1 MKSNKKQITESKQL
15 KTKKKILQKAKEP
28 EIDLDFETTSM
39 NYFRIIKELE
49 KQNMDQKLSNELTKK
64 EPKPKQKNLTEKIY
78 INNSKKLGNYYN
90 KNKND
95 LLLYGSSKFDVL
107 TVDKLVDEMGNYK
120 SKVINKINENHNKN
134 KKIKNSEI
142 VDIIDDYDSS
152 HNKIILTPLAENE
165 KERSEMETLEKK
177 KFDEA
182 KRIGVVMRRIEYTY
196 LLNNKLLNV
205 SKNGDNKEMLNKLKT
220 SVDKIEKCWL
230 RYRKRKTKR
239 MKENAKKGHIEI
251 EILCSNDNI
260 KKLEELKKSYNLL
273 KIEKDRLD
281 GDFKELQ
288 ILYEE
293 KGSDKDEELNG
304 LREKYDEK
312 LKEFETLNLT
322 YNELLTEKNLLKEN
336 YDKLSEEKN
345 LLDDKNNE
353 MSENCTKAS
362 NELNNIKSE
371 YESMLKQNS
380 EKDEKIKELE
390 EKIKELEE
398 KIDSVN
404 KEKNDF
410 ENDNKLLKDKI
421 SNLDG
426 EFDNF
431 KKTKTFQDSENE
443 NKLKQIEENF
453 NKEKEDLNKN
463 IIELQ
468 NDINEKS
475 KEIEEQKNIIND
487 YEGKYKELETKYN
500 DMSQLK
506 QDTENDLNKL
516 KEEKNEMENEI
527 NKLKE
532 DINTKETEMNKLN
545 EEKNGKDDEINKLK
559 GEIEEKDN
567 EIKKTNLL
575 LEESKNKND
584 EYQKEID
591 SLKLNMSNSA
601 ETDKIKI
608 NELEKEKNTLNN
620 QINKLEE
627 EKNDLKDTSNIL
639 ESLISESREK
649 YTKLLSQSKAKISKL
664 NKEKE
669 KLNEEII
676 NLKNE
681 NLALKANNNEKD
693 NVNDMEKKYNYEI
706 IKENNNYEKKINR
719 LNKVIEELNNRIQV
733 LYLELANKENNNN
746 INKENTNE
754 PIKE

>member
-1 MKSNKKQITESKQL
+1 MKSKKQTTENKHL
-15 KTKKKILQKAKEP
+15 KTKKKVLQKAKDP
-28 EIDLDFETTSM
+28 EIDLDFDTTSM

-49 KQNMDQKLSNELTKK
+49 KQNMEKKSTKELIKK

-78 INNSKKLGNYYN
+78 LNNSIKLGNYYN

-95 LLLYGSSKFDVL
+95 LLLYGSSNYDVL
-107 TVDKLVDEMGNYK
+107 EMDKLVDEMGNYK
-120 SKVINKINENHNKN
+120 SKIINKINENHNKN
-134 KKIKNSEI
+134 KKIKNSQI
-142 VDIIDDYDSS
+142 DDIIDDYDSA
-152 HNKIILTPLAENE
+152 HNKVILTPLAENE
-165 KERSEMETLEKK
+165 KERREMEALEKK
-177 KFDEA
+177 KYDEA

-196 LLNNKLLNV
+196 LLNNKTLNG
-205 SKNGDNKEMLNKLKT
+205 SKNGDSKEMINKLKA
-220 SVDKIEKCWL
+220 SVDKIERSWL

-239 MKENAKKGHIEI
+239 MKENAKRGHIEI
-251 EILCSNDNI
+251 QYLSVNDNI
-260 KKLEELKKSYNLL
+260 KKLKELEKSYQML
-273 KIEKDRLD
+273 KVDKDRLD
-281 GDFKELQ
+281 GENKELQ
-288 ILYEE
+288 ILLDE
-293 KGSDKDEELNG
+293 KTSDKDEELNG
-304 LREKYDEK
+304 LKEKYDEK

-322 YNELLTEKNLLKEN
+322 YNELLTEKNLLN
-336 YDKLSEEKN
+336 
-345 LLDDKNNE
+345 DKNNE
-353 MSENCTKAS
+353 IT
-362 NELNNIKSE
+362 SE
-371 YESMLKQNS
+371 YETISKQNS

-390 EKIKELEE
+390 EKIKELEK

-404 KEKNDF
+404 KEKSDF

-421 SNLDG
+421 NNLDG

-443 NKLKQIEENF
+443 NKLKQIEENY

-468 NDINEKS
+468 NDINKKN

-487 YEGKYKELETKYN
+487 YESKYKELETKYN

-506 QDTENDLNKL
+506 QDTEN
-516 KEEKNEMENEI
+516 EI

-532 DINTKETEMNKLN
+532 DINTKETENNKLN

-567 EIKKTNLL
+567 EIKKINLL
-575 LEESKNKND
+575 LDESKNKND

-639 ESLISESREK
+639 ESLVSESKEK
-649 YTKLLSQSKAKISKL
+649 YNKLFSQSKAKISKL

-681 NLALKANNNEKD
+681 NLTLKANNNEKD

-706 IKENNNYEKKINR
+706 IKENNNYEKKISR

-733 LYLELANKENNNN
+733 LYVELANKENNNN
-746 INKENTNE
+746 INKDNINE

>member
-1 MKSNKKQITESKQL
+1 MKSKKQITENKHL
-15 KTKKKILQKAKEP
+15 KTKKKVLQKTKDP
-28 EIDLDFETTSM
+28 EIDLDFDTTSM

-49 KQNMDQKLSNELTKK
+49 KQNMEKKSTKELIKK

-78 INNSKKLGNYYN
+78 LNNSIKLGNYYN

-95 LLLYGSSKFDVL
+95 LLLYGSSNYDVL
-107 TVDKLVDEMGNYK
+107 EMDKLVDEMGNYK
-120 SKVINKINENHNKN
+120 SKIINKINENHNKN
-134 KKIKNSEI
+134 KKIKNSQI
-142 VDIIDDYDSS
+142 DDIIDDYDSA
-152 HNKIILTPLAENE
+152 HNKVILTPLAENE
-165 KERSEMETLEKK
+165 KERREMEALEKK
-177 KFDEA
+177 KYDEA

-196 LLNNKLLNV
+196 LLNNKTLNG
-205 SKNGDNKEMLNKLKT
+205 SKNGDSKEMINKLKA
-220 SVDKIEKCWL
+220 SVDKIERSWL

-239 MKENAKKGHIEI
+239 MKENAKRGHIEI
-251 EILCSNDNI
+251 QYLSVNDNI
-260 KKLEELKKSYNLL
+260 KKLKELEKSYQML
-273 KIEKDRLD
+273 KVDKDRLD
-281 GDFKELQ
+281 GENKELQ
-288 ILYEE
+288 ILLDE
-293 KGSDKDEELNG
+293 KTSDKDEELNG
-304 LREKYDEK
+304 IKEKYDEK
-312 LKEFETLNLT
+312 LKEFETLNLA
-322 YNELLTEKNLLKEN
+322 YNELLTEKNLLN
-336 YDKLSEEKN
+336 
-345 LLDDKNNE
+345 DKNNE
-353 MSENCTKAS
+353 IT
-362 NELNNIKSE
+362 SE
-371 YESMLKQNS
+371 YETISKQNS

-404 KEKNDF
+404 KEKSDF

-421 SNLDG
+421 NNLDG

-443 NKLKQIEENF
+443 NKLKQIEENY

-468 NDINEKS
+468 NDINKKN

-487 YEGKYKELETKYN
+487 YESKYKELETKYN

-506 QDTENDLNKL
+506 QDTEN
-516 KEEKNEMENEI
+516 EI

-532 DINTKETEMNKLN
+532 DINTKETENNKLN

-567 EIKKTNLL
+567 EIKKINLL
-575 LEESKNKND
+575 LDESKNKND

-639 ESLISESREK
+639 ESLVSESKEK
-649 YTKLLSQSKAKISKL
+649 YNKLFSQSKAKISKL

-681 NLALKANNNEKD
+681 NLTLKANNNEKD

-706 IKENNNYEKKINR
+706 IKENNNYEKKISR

-733 LYLELANKENNNN
+733 LYVELANKENNNN
-746 INKENTNE
+746 INKDNINE